1 MQEAVLFNFFP
12 LSVTVSVPR
21 LSSKLSFKCLRVHF
35 FFFQVYFRFTGCLAC
50 PPAVGAL
57 ILAQPSLSSS
67 VREGSVLLVFS
78 IFAVSK

>member
-1 MQEAVLFNFFP
+1 MCRKQFYLIFFP
-12 LSVTVSVPR
+12 SLSQFPYHDCLLNCLLSV
-21 LSSKLSFKCLRVHF
+21 
-35 FFFQVYFRFTGCLAC
+35 FFQVYFRFTGCLTC